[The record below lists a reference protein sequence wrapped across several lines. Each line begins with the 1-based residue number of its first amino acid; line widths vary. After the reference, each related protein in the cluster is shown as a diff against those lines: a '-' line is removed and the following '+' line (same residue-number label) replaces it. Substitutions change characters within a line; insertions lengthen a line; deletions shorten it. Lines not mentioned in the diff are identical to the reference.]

1 PRNFVPLI
9 GACLDPKPERR
20 PSGQMILDAL
30 VDIESG
36 RMPQRGAGR
45 NRGGVDRSP
54 SGTAVMPA
62 VDDDG
67 AGRGGS
73 AGGAALGGAALGG
86 AAGAAAGYGAAG
98 YPGADRSMGAAPQ
111 YPGSSRP
118 TNHGGAG
125 HFAGSGPAHGQ
136 APQGGA
142 SPVGNPHENIQAGP
156 GSPLAGADLGRSG
169 FVQPG
174 SGQGF
179 VDHSGRL
186 VRPGDQGAWQ
196 VQGGHGGQIAQP
208 GSQAMGPGGQPMGP
222 GGQPMGPG
230 GQPTGPGGQRMGPGG
245 VPGWPWAPMTYRRIR
260 RGGWVLFALIVMPA
274 AVMPVIR
281 L

>member
-36 RMPQRGAGR
+36 RMPQLGAGS

-67 AGRGGS
+67 VGRGGA

-86 AAGAAAGYGAAG
+86 AAGAAAGYGSAG
-98 YPGADRSMGAAPQ
+98 FPGADGPMGAAPQ

-118 TNHGGAG
+118 TNHSGAG

-142 SPVGNPHENIQAGP
+142 SPVGNPQGNIQAGP

-174 SGQGF
+174 
-179 VDHSGRL
+179 
-186 VRPGDQGAWQ
+186 
-196 VQGGHGGQIAQP
+196 
-208 GSQAMGPGGQPMGP
+208 
-222 GGQPMGPG
+222 
-230 GQPTGPGGQRMGPGG
+230 
-245 VPGWPWAPMTYRRIR
+245 
-260 RGGWVLFALIVMPA
+260 
-274 AVMPVIR
+274 
-281 L
+281 